1 MSMAAPSSA
10 QRFNDRVAAYVR
22 YRPSYPPQLLRWLH
36 EELGLTPATAVAD
49 IGAGTGISS
58 RLFLEAGYPVTAVE
72 PNPAM
77 RAAAQQWLAEFPK
90 FRAVDGTAEATGLA
104 DASVGLVS
112 AAQAFHWFD
121 VQAVRAE
128 WARILQPGGL
138 AVIYWNSRE
147 LDTTDFLRGYEQL
160 LLDYGTDYSA
170 VAERYQDDA
179 TMQAWFG
186 EGFRAMARFP
196 NVQRLDFDA
205 LRGRLRSS
213 SYAPLAHD
221 PRHAP
226 MLAALRTLF
235 DAHAR
240 DGLIDF
246 QYQTRVFA
254 GGLN

>member
-1 MSMAAPSSA
+1 MSTAAPSSA

-36 EELGLTPATAVAD
+36 DDLGVTPALPVAD

-58 RLFLEAGYPVTAVE
+58 RLFLEAGYAVTAVE

-77 RAAAQQWLAEFPK
+77 RAAAQQWLAEFPR
-90 FRAVDGTAEATGLA
+90 FQAIDGTAEATGLA

-121 VQAVRAE
+121 MQAVRGE

-138 AVIYWNSRE
+138 AVVYWNSRE
-147 LDTTDFLRGYEQL
+147 LESTAFLRGYEQL
-160 LLDYGTDYSA
+160 LLDYGTDYAA

-186 EGFRAMARFP
+186 DGFRAMARFP

-205 LRGRLRSS
+205 LRGRLLSS

-221 PRHAP
+221 ARHAP
-226 MLAALRTLF
+226 MLAALRALF
-235 DAHAR
+235 DAYAH
-240 DGLIDF
+240 DGVIDF
-246 QYQTRVFA
+246 HYQTRIFA
-254 GGLN
+254 GSLN

>member
-36 EELGLTPATAVAD
+36 EELGVTPATTVAD

-77 RAAAQQWLAEFPK
+77 REAAQQWLAGFPK
-90 FRAVDGTAEATGLA
+90 FQAIDGTAEATRLA
-104 DASVGLVS
+104 DASFGLVC

-121 VQAVRAE
+121 MQAVRAE
-128 WARILQPGGL
+128 WARILQPEGL
-138 AVIYWNSRE
+138 AVIYWNTRE
-147 LDTTDFLRGYEQL
+147 LDTTAFLRGYEHI

-170 VAERYQDDA
+170 VYERYQDDA

-186 EGFRAMARFP
+186 ERFRAMARFP

-205 LRGRLRSS
+205 LRGRLLSS

-235 DAHAR
+235 DAHAHE
-240 DGLIDF
+240 GHIDF

>member
-22 YRPSYPPQLLRWLH
+22 YRPSYPPQVLRWLH
-36 EELGLTPATAVAD
+36 EQLGVTPANHVAD

-77 RAAAQQWLAEFPK
+77 REAAQQWLASYAK

-104 DASVGLVS
+104 DASVDVVS

-121 VQAVRAE
+121 MLALRAE
-128 WARILQPGGL
+128 WARILKPGGL
-138 AVIYWNSRE
+138 AVVYWNSRE
-147 LDTTDFLRGYEQL
+147 LDSTAFLRGYEQL
-160 LLDYGTDYSA
+160 LLDYGTDYTA

-186 EGFRAMARFP
+186 EGFVAMAKFP
-196 NVQRLDFDA
+196 NVQQLDFEA
-205 LRGRLRSS
+205 LRGRLLSS

-235 DAHAR
+235 DAHAQ
-240 DGLIDF
+240 DGHIDF
-246 QYQTRVFA
+246 HYQTRVFA
-254 GGLN
+254 GRLN